1 MIASKLSADKFGESI
16 KFGFLFILIRV
27 VNGLQAKLKVAPV
40 FSDNMV
46 LQRDEAI
53 PLRGM
58 TKNLKVVTVNF
69 DGMEYKTRVTNT
81 FRTDQFEP
89 NAER

>member
-1 MIASKLSADKFGESI
+1 M
-16 KFGFLFILIRV
+16 
-27 VNGLQAKLKVAPV
+27 QAELKVAPV

-81 FRTDQFEP
+81 FRTDQFEQ

>member
-1 MIASKLSADKFGESI
+1 M
-16 KFGFLFILIRV
+16 
-27 VNGLQAKLKVAPV
+27 QAKLKVAPV

>member
-27 VNGLQAKLKVAPV
+27 VNGLQAKLKGAPV

-69 DGMEYKTRVTNT
+69 DGMEYKTRVTTT